1 MATNSGSVRI
11 LVADDNDMM
20 RSGMCSLLQSHEGW
34 TVCGEA
40 ENGTDAIQKAIALKP
55 DVILIDLSMPR
66 LSGFEAAK
74 NIHEHV
80 PASKILVVTEHDAKT
95 LAQLPLQPGV
105 RGYVMKSRLHLDLIS
120 AVEAA

>member
-1 MATNSGSVRI
+1 MATNMGAVRI

-20 RSGMCSLLQSHEGW
+20 RSGMCSLLRSHEGW

-40 ENGTDAIQKAIALKP
+40 ENGIDAIQKAIALKP
-55 DVILIDLSMPR
+55 DVILIDMSMPR

-74 NIHEHV
+74 TIHEHV
-80 PASKILVVTEHDAKT
+80 PASKILFVTEHDAKT
-95 LAQLPLQPGV
+95 LAQLPPQRGV
-105 RGYVMKSRLHLDLIS
+105 RGYVMKSRLDLDLIA